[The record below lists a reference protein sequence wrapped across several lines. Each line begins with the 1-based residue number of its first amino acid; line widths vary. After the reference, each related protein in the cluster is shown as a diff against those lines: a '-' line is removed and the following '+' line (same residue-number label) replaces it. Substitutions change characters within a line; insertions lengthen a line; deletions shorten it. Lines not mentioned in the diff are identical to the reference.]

1 MKEAREMKARVGGLF
16 ALLVLAGCA
25 GAPPDPPAAQQG
37 IPAVPVPAQAMKELT
52 AGPVMRASRPTRV
65 AIPKLHVA
73 SNLME
78 LGRAPDGTMQVPPD
92 ADVVGWY
99 TGAPTPGALGPAILA
114 GHDDWAGKDGAFADL
129 KDLVPGDQITVN
141 RVDGS
146 VAVFAVTKV
155 EQRAKAAFP
164 TAEVYGPINHA
175 GLRLIT
181 CGGLFDSKSGH
192 YKDNVIVF
200 ADLAKVG

>member
-1 MKEAREMKARVGGLF
+1 MKARVGGLL
-16 ALLVLAGCA
+16 ALLALAGCA
-25 GAPPDPPAAQQG
+25 SAPPAPPPAQPGIPAG
-37 IPAVPVPAQAMKELT
+37 IPAVPAQAMNELT
-52 AGPVMRASRPTRV
+52 TGPVMRASRPTQV
-65 AIPKLHVA
+65 AIPKLHV
-73 SNLME
+73 SSGLMK
-78 LGRAPDGTMQVPPD
+78 LGKAPDGTMQVPPN

-141 RVDGS
+141 RQDGS
-146 VAVFAVTKV
+146 LAIFAVTKV
-155 EQRAKAAFP
+155 EQRAKTAFP

-181 CGGLFDSKSGH
+181 CGGQFDGKSGH
-192 YKDNVIVF
+192 YKDNVIAF
-200 ADLAKVG
+200 ADLVKAG